1 MLLWVIFALMTSAVL
16 IAVLAPLA
24 RPATPADDADAGVLE
39 VYRHQL
45 AEVEADQSR
54 GLVDAAEADAARLE
68 ISRRLLASA
77 ATSEGGTTSPAAGP
91 SNHMPLAI
99 VAAVFITLSSLAV
112 YLMYGAPGMPS
123 FPVAERQ
130 AGPVA
135 NAPLGQLI
143 AKVEARLR
151 AQPQDGEGWEVI
163 APVYF
168 KLGRYRDA
176 ASAFARAAEIKGET
190 VARLG
195 GFAEATVLAADGIVT
210 EDARLAYQKILKLQP
225 DQPEARFWLALARE
239 QDGQLNDALAEYK
252 AILAA
257 APADAPWRSSIEQ
270 RIAEVSRR
278 LSGAPKDA
286 PSGPTAQD
294 VAAAQQLSEDQRTQM
309 IAAMVDNL
317 AKRLERDGKDL
328 AGWLRLVNA
337 YAVLGRV
344 NDARA
349 ALANARKLL
358 GGDDKAMAEL
368 AALAKRL
375 GLDS

>member
-1 MLLWVIFALMTSAVL
+1 MLLWVMFALMTSAVL

-24 RPATPADDADAGVLE
+24 RPAAPADDADVGALE
-39 VYRHQL
+39 VYRDQL
-45 AEVEADQSR
+45 AEVEAERAR
-54 GLVDAAEADAARLE
+54 GLVEAAEADAARIE

-77 ATSEGGTTSPAAGP
+77 APSEGGATSAAVGP
-91 SNHMPLAI
+91 SNHFPLAI
-99 VAAVFITLSSLAV
+99 AAAVFITLSSLAV

-130 AGPVA
+130 AGPLA
-135 NAPLGQLI
+135 NAPLAQLI
-143 AKVEARLR
+143 GKVEARLR

-176 ASAFARAAEIKGET
+176 ANAFARAAEIKGET
-190 VARLG
+190 VERLG
-195 GFAEATVLAADGIVT
+195 GFAEATLLAADGIVT
-210 EDARLAYQKILKLQP
+210 EEARLAYQKILKLQP
-225 DQPEARFWLALARE
+225 GQPEARFWLALARE

-257 APADAPWRSSIEQ
+257 AAADVPWRSSIEQ
-270 RIAEVSRR
+270 RISDVSRR
-278 LSGAPKDA
+278 LSGATKDA
-286 PSGPTAQD
+286 PRGPTAQD
-294 VAAAQQLSEDQRTQM
+294 VAAAQQLSEDQRAQM

-337 YAVLGRV
+337 YAVLGRDK
-344 NDARA
+344 DARA
-349 ALANARKLL
+349 ALANARKQL
-358 GGDDKAMAEL
+358 GGDEKAMAEL

>member
-16 IAVLAPLA
+16 IAVLTPLA
-24 RPATPADDADAGVLE
+24 RSAAPADDADAGALE

-45 AEVEADQSR
+45 AEVEAERSR
-54 GLVDAAEADAARLE
+54 GLVEAAEADAARIE

-77 ATSEGGTTSPAAGP
+77 ATSEGGATSAAVGP
-91 SNHMPLAI
+91 TNHMPLAI
-99 VAAVFITLSSLAV
+99 AVAVFITLSSLAV

-130 AGPVA
+130 AGPLA

-151 AQPQDGEGWEVI
+151 AQPQNGDGWEVI

-176 ASAFARAAEIKGET
+176 ANAFARAAEIKGET
-190 VARLG
+190 IERLG
-195 GFAEATVLAADGIVT
+195 GFAEATVLAADGIVS

-225 DQPEARFWLALARE
+225 GQPQARFWLALSSE
-239 QDGQLNDALAEYK
+239 QDGQLSDALAEYK

-257 APADAPWRSSIEQ
+257 APADASWRSSLEQ
-270 RIAEVSRR
+270 RIAELSRR
-278 LSGAPKDA
+278 LSGADKDA
-286 PSGPTAQD
+286 PRGPTAQD
-294 VAAAQQLSEDQRTQM
+294 VAAAQQLSEDQRAQM
-309 IAAMVDNL
+309 IAAMVDGL
-317 AKRLERDGKDL
+317 ARRLEQHGKDL
-328 AGWLRLVNA
+328 AGWVRLVNA
-337 YAVLGRV
+337 YAVLGRA
-344 NDARA
+344 NEART
-349 ALANARKLL
+349 ALANARKQL